1 MYPHLV
7 NLFCSMEGLSV
18 LNKDSYKRVLW
29 HRRMM
34 AISTCM
40 TCIGVV
46 LLAICAM
53 TTSWAVVEILQENN
67 STIQLHM
74 GVWGEWKIVANA
86 THQTK
91 LWIPYFPG
99 PPPGIARLT
108 DSELQHFHRTMAVFT
123 TISLALMFAS
133 NGFALYS
140 FIHHRYMYKRL
151 TAGLMSLVAMCILVV
166 IETLIFSV
174 NNWKA
179 ISEEHNYTEEY
190 LKGMSY
196 GFSTYLAW
204 ITFSIYIIATV
215 VFIFGSQKQK
225 GRNAA
230 TQEFEVED
238 RPFNLGRSIL

>member
-86 THQTK
+86 THQT
-91 LWIPYFPG
+91 INYYY
-99 PPPGIARLT
+99 
-108 DSELQHFHRTMAVFT
+108 
-123 TISLALMFAS
+123 TIS
-133 NGFALYS
+133 
-140 FIHHRYMYKRL
+140 RYY
-151 TAGLMSLVAMCILVV
+151 TAAKITLPNAQLSCCLLLNCEQMS
-166 IETLIFSV
+166 T
-174 NNWKA
+174 
-179 ISEEHNYTEEY
+179 
-190 LKGMSY
+190 
-196 GFSTYLAW
+196 
-204 ITFSIYIIATV
+204 
-215 VFIFGSQKQK
+215 
-225 GRNAA
+225 
-230 TQEFEVED
+230 TQ
-238 RPFNLGRSIL
+238 